1 VKVQGPVDRRTHSE
15 ARRFDKVIPGSY
27 AVCTI
32 SFDDPDSDA
41 ATYGVVEYGYDT
53 AEEVFRGLDG
63 LKKSREYAKAD
74 LVVIQHVDRDAE
86 A

>member
-1 VKVQGPVDRRTHSE
+1 MDPRI
-15 ARRFDKVIPGSY
+15 F

-41 ATYGVVEYGYDT
+41 ATYRVVEYGYDT
-53 AEEVFRGLDG
+53 AEQAFRGLDR
-63 LKKSREYAKAD
+63 LKKSREYLKAD
-74 LVVIQHVDRDAE
+74 LVVIHHVDRDAE

>member
-1 VKVQGPVDRRTHSE
+1 M
-15 ARRFDKVIPGSY
+15 IPGSY
-27 AVCTI
+27 AICTI

-41 ATYGVVEYGYDT
+41 ATYRVVEYGYDS
-53 AEEVFRGLDG
+53 AEEAFRGLDR
-63 LKKSREYAKAD
+63 LKKSREHAKAD

>member
-1 VKVQGPVDRRTHSE
+1 M
-15 ARRFDKVIPGSY
+15 
-27 AVCTI
+27 
-32 SFDDPDSDA
+32 
-41 ATYGVVEYGYDT
+41 EYGYDT
-53 AEEVFRGLDG
+53 AAGAFRGLDR

>member
-1 VKVQGPVDRRTHSE
+1 M
-15 ARRFDKVIPGSY
+15 IPGSY
-27 AVCTI
+27 AICTI

-41 ATYGVVEYGYDT
+41 ATYRVVEYGYDT
-53 AEEVFRGLDG
+53 AAEAFRGLDR

-74 LVVIQHVDRDAE
+74 LVVIQHVDRDA

>member
-1 VKVQGPVDRRTHSE
+1 M
-15 ARRFDKVIPGSY
+15 IPGSFV
-27 AVCTI
+27 VCTI
-32 SFDDPDSDA
+32 SFDHPDSDA
-41 ATYGVVEYGYDT
+41 ATSRVVEYGYDT
-53 AEEVFRGLDG
+53 AEQAFRGLDR